1 MGMHTM
7 DRDRAVR
14 NALIYTLMA
23 NSAVAVAKILYGY
36 IIHSIA
42 MTSDGFH
49 SFFDG
54 VSNVVGLLGIWIAS
68 RPPDREHPYGHKKYE
83 TLFTM
88 SIAFMIFLTCY
99 QILKRVY
106 ESFYEDH
113 NTVATPESFIVM
125 LVTLAVNISVVR
137 YEIRQGR
144 RLGSDFLIADAK
156 HTKSDILATIGVLV
170 SLILTKMGY
179 PLSDPII
186 GVIITVL
193 IARVGYDILKTAS
206 QTLVDTICIDTYDV
220 EGAVKGIKGVRGC
233 HDIRT
238 RGSAQSIFLDL
249 HVLVDPRLSI
259 EKAHEIS
266 DNVESAVKRKFPSVV
281 DIVVHI
287 EPEEKN

>member
-1 MGMHTM
+1 M

-14 NALIYTLMA
+14 NVLIYTLLA
-23 NSAVAVAKILYGY
+23 NIAVALAKILYGY
-36 IIHSIA
+36 FIRSIA

-68 RPPDREHPYGHKKYE
+68 HPPDREHPYGHKKYE

-99 QILKRVY
+99 QILRRVY
-106 ESFYEDH
+106 ESFSEDH
-113 NTVATPESFIVM
+113 RIIATPESFIVM
-125 LVTLAVNISVVR
+125 LVTMAVNIGVMV
-137 YEIRQGR
+137 YETRKGR
-144 RLGSDFLIADAK
+144 EFGSDFLIADAK
-156 HTKSDILATIGVLV
+156 HTKSDIMATIAVIV

-179 PLSDPII
+179 PRADPVI

-193 IARVGYDILKTAS
+193 IARVGYNILKSAS
-206 QTLVDTICIDTYDV
+206 QTLVDSVCIDTYDV
-220 EGAVKGIKGVRGC
+220 ERVVKSIKGVRGC

-249 HVLVDPRLSI
+249 HVLVDPRLSTG
-259 EKAHEIS
+259 KAHEIA
-266 DNVESAVKRKFPSVV
+266 DNVESAVKHNFPSVM

-287 EPEEKN
+287 EPGEKH

>member
-1 MGMHTM
+1 M

-14 NALIYTLMA
+14 NVLIYTLLA
-23 NSAVAVAKILYGY
+23 NIAVAAAKILYGY
-36 IIHSIA
+36 FIHSIA

-68 RPPDREHPYGHKKYE
+68 HPPDREHPYGHKKYE

-106 ESFYEDH
+106 ESFSEDH
-113 NTVATPESFIVM
+113 WTIATPESFIVM
-125 LVTLAVNISVVR
+125 LVTMAVNIGVMV
-137 YEIRQGR
+137 YETRKGR
-144 RLGSDFLIADAK
+144 EFGSDFLIADAK
-156 HTKSDILATIGVLV
+156 HTKSDIMATIAVIV

-179 PLSDPII
+179 PRADPVI
-186 GVIITVL
+186 GVIIAVL
-193 IARVGYDILKTAS
+193 IARVGYNILKSAS
-206 QTLVDTICIDTYDV
+206 QTLVDSVCIDTYDV
-220 EGAVKGIKGVRGC
+220 ERVVKSIKGVRGC

-249 HVLVDPRLSI
+249 HVLVDPRLSTG
-259 EKAHEIS
+259 KAHEIA
-266 DNVESAVKRKFPSVV
+266 DNVESAIKHNFPSVM

-287 EPEEKN
+287 EPAEKH

>member
-1 MGMHTM
+1 M

-14 NALIYTLMA
+14 NVLIYTLLA
-23 NSAVAVAKILYGY
+23 NISVAVAKILYGY
-36 IIHSIA
+36 FIRSIA

-68 RPPDREHPYGHKKYE
+68 HPPDREHPYGHKKYE

-99 QILKRVY
+99 QILRRVY
-106 ESFYEDH
+106 ESFSEDH
-113 NTVATPESFIVM
+113 RIIATPESFIVM
-125 LVTLAVNISVVR
+125 LVTMAVNIGVMV
-137 YEIRQGR
+137 YETRKGR
-144 RLGSDFLIADAK
+144 EFGSDFLIADAK
-156 HTKSDILATIGVLV
+156 HTKSDIMATIAVIV

-179 PLSDPII
+179 PRADPVI

-193 IARVGYDILKTAS
+193 IAKVGYDILKSAS
-206 QTLVDTICIDTYDV
+206 QTLVDSVCIDTYDV
-220 EGAVKGIKGVRGC
+220 ERVIKNVKGVRGC

-249 HVLVDPRLSI
+249 HVLVDPRLSTG
-259 EKAHEIS
+259 KAHEIA
-266 DNVESAVKRKFPSVV
+266 DNVESAVKHNFPSVT

-287 EPEEKN
+287 EPGEKH